1 MKIQVVDVC
10 DNVPYFVNR
19 LYMVRVSENTRPG
32 TVIMK
37 VTAEDMDEGKV
48 IYIKIF
54 CSITFSSANHVISRD
69 LEIMFCDYA
78 IEH

>member
-1 MKIQVVDVC
+1 MKIQVIDVC

-19 LYMVRVSENTRPG
+19 LHMVRVSENTRPG

-54 CSITFSSANHVISRD
+54 CVFYMFVCRSCGHLRIRNHVLRLS
-69 LEIMFCDYA
+69 
-78 IEH
+78 H